1 MALFMAQ
8 EQPAAPRLAPG
19 QPVEVPVVALDQ
31 EYVYFDLGTRM
42 EGMAKIADLTQDGR
56 ALPRVG
62 ETLNLIL
69 LGKEKGMWRLGRHWA
84 AEAEQNR
91 RDQMDHLVQAY
102 ERQVPVEGKVQDVV
116 NGGVSVMLGNVRA
129 FCPASQLEIRYT
141 EDLNP
146 FVGQTYSFLITR
158 FEEGGRNLVL
168 SRRQLLEQLQAE
180 REGEVW
186 AGLGIG
192 QVCDGEVRRLVPYGA
207 FVDIGGVEGLLH
219 VSEMSWQ
226 RVAQASDLLSEGQ
239 KIQVKILDL
248 DEEQK
253 RLSLSMKA
261 LMEDPWL
268 SVVKAVP
275 QGAVVEGTVVRLKP
289 FGAFVAIQDGVEGL
303 LHISRMVSDRRLSH
317 PRDLLQEGDR
327 IMVRVMDTDLLARR
341 IALEMVVET
350 EEDQNRALL
359 AAHQEEV
366 DAREAEIKPLAG
378 LLDQA
383 LKN

>member
-1 MALFMAQ
+1 M
-8 EQPAAPRLAPG
+8 G
-19 QPVEVPVVALDQ
+19 QSYP
-31 EYVYFDLGTRM
+31 
-42 EGMAKIADLTQDGR
+42 
-56 ALPRVG
+56 
-62 ETLNLIL
+62 
-69 LGKEKGMWRLGRHWA
+69 
-84 AEAEQNR
+84 
-91 RDQMDHLVQAY
+91 
-102 ERQVPVEGKVQDVV
+102 
-116 NGGVSVMLGNVRA
+116 
-129 FCPASQLEIRYT
+129 
-141 EDLNP
+141 
-146 FVGQTYSFLITR
+146 FLITR

-168 SRRQLLEQLQAE
+168 SRRQLLEQEQAA
-180 REGEVW
+180 RQGEVW

-226 RVAQASDLLSEGQ
+226 RVAQASDVLSEGQ
-239 KIQVKILDL
+239 KVQVKILDL
-248 DEEQK
+248 DVEQK

-268 SVVKAVP
+268 SVVKTVP
-275 QGAVVEGTVVRLKP
+275 EGAVVEGTVVRLKP

-303 LHISRMVSDRRLSH
+303 LHISRMASDRRLNH
-317 PRDLLQEGDR
+317 PGDLLAEGDR
-327 IMVRVMDTDLLARR
+327 IMVRIMDTDILARR

-366 DAREAEIKPLAG
+366 EAREAEIKPLAG

>member
-1 MALFMAQ
+1 
-8 EQPAAPRLAPG
+8 
-19 QPVEVPVVALDQ
+19 
-31 EYVYFDLGTRM
+31 
-42 EGMAKIADLTQDGR
+42 
-56 ALPRVG
+56 
-62 ETLNLIL
+62 
-69 LGKEKGMWRLGRHWA
+69 
-84 AEAEQNR
+84 
-91 RDQMDHLVQAY
+91 
-102 ERQVPVEGKVQDVV
+102 
-116 NGGVSVMLGNVRA
+116 
-129 FCPASQLEIRYT
+129 LEIRYT